1 MSLKKLKSNV
11 PPSAKP
17 ITDSGEPIND
27 SVSAFPS
34 FLAGKFLLNDETVSY
49 THLTL
54 PTMIGV

>member
-34 FLAGKFLLNDETVSY
+34 FLAGKFLLNDET
-49 THLTL
+49 
-54 PTMIGV
+54 I